1 MISLTYINPVGVGII
16 MIQSLTKQTFHSL
29 LKAYLGSLI
38 MITTISVIVL
48 FSFVFLVMTYFNFP
62 TGIIGTILTQWMILF
77 LYGFGTLMVGYLLR
91 TNQQLTWSVF
101 KTIIDQFLAKSLLLS
116 LELGLLAF
124 LLLLGAIMIPPLIWV
139 LFVVLMLY
147 SNGAFLLILD
157 HPTTPNHQLITM
169 GFNKSKELMSLMRT
183 LNVGNVLMYSF
194 FLLSMISFASS
205 LLELSWEVRQTIS
218 SVNVALFLIWAPLCA
233 LHMMF
238 ETGYVYSYSTTLT
251 RNES

>member
-1 MISLTYINPVGVGII
+1 
-16 MIQSLTKQTFHSL
+16 MIQSLTKQEFNRK
-29 LKAYLGSLI
+29 LKEHRGSLI
-38 MITTISVIVL
+38 QIAIAVVVL
-48 FSFVFLVMTYFNFP
+48 LFGFALLVYNVLTYFNLS
-62 TGIIGTILTQWMILF
+62 TGIIEAILTQWMILF
-77 LYGFGTLMVGYLLR
+77 LYGFGTLIVGYLLR

-116 LELGLLAF
+116 LELGVLAF
-124 LLLLGAIMIPPLIWV
+124 ILNLITLMFSTFVWILFIP
-139 LFVVLMLY
+139 LMLY
-147 SNGAFLLILD
+147 SSGAFLLILD
-157 HPTTPNHQLITM
+157 YPTTSNQKLIVL
-169 GFNKSKELMSLMRT
+169 GFKKGRELLSLMRT

>member
-1 MISLTYINPVGVGII
+1 
-16 MIQSLTKQTFHSL
+16 MIQSLTKQEFNRK
-29 LKAYLGSLI
+29 LKEHRGSLI
-38 MITTISVIVL
+38 QIAIAVVVL
-48 FSFVFLVMTYFNFP
+48 LFGFALLVYNVLTYFNLS
-62 TGIIGTILTQWMILF
+62 TGIIEAILTQWMILF
-77 LYGFGTLMVGYLLR
+77 LYGFGTLIVGYLLR
-91 TNQQLTWSVF
+91 TNQKLTWSVF

-116 LELGLLAF
+116 LELGVLAF
-124 LLLLGAIMIPPLIWV
+124 ILNLITLMFSTFVWILFIP
-139 LFVVLMLY
+139 LMLY
-147 SNGAFLLILD
+147 SSGAFLLILD
-157 HPTTPNHQLITM
+157 YPTTSNQKLIVL
-169 GFNKSKELMSLMRT
+169 GFKKGRELLSLMRT